1 MNSNQT
7 TSTTKT
13 TAQVHPEHVHSQVTK
28 QETSQIT
35 QTEVIPFLSLNGK
48 AAEAIA
54 FYEQLGATVRLKVTY
69 AQLAAIDDSFHV
81 QPGQENYITH
91 SVLELG
97 SGKWMIAEEPA
108 DIEQTWQH
116 GNSFSLCL
124 QSRQHEEME
133 ALYTKLTA
141 DPRCTIIVPFGPNS
155 FSSGYAAVRDPFG
168 VVFQFTVT
176 RHAF

>member
-1 MNSNQT
+1 MNNNPTQ
-7 TSTTKT
+7 STTE
-13 TAQVHPEHVHSQVTK
+13 TAAAVSTEPTHAQATEPKASQM
-28 QETSQIT
+28 I
-35 QTEVIPFLSLNGK
+35 QTEVIPFLSLNGM

-54 FYEQLGATVRLKVTY
+54 FYEQLGARVLLKVTY
-69 AQLAAIDDSFHV
+69 AQLAAMDDSFQV

-97 SGKWMIAEEPA
+97 SGKLMIAEEPA
-108 DIEQTWQH
+108 DTDQSWQH

-124 QSRQHEEME
+124 QSRQHEDME
-133 ALYTKLTA
+133 TLYNRLVA
-141 DPRCTIIVPFGPNS
+141 DPRCTIIIPFGPNS

-168 VVFQFTVT
+168 IVFQFTVT